1 VTTAAVPLEEQRSVP
16 ASDAAAIPASHVA
29 PRPAAT
35 RLILGTIVL
44 VEAGWLSVLG
54 LVAYKLLT

>member
-16 ASDAAAIPASHVA
+16 ASDAAALPAPVA
-29 PRPAAT
+29 PRPAAS